1 MVIKKKVD
9 CRLSQFEQSS
19 CLFRYEDS
27 WAGQKVQSSIQVP
40 ASAFKF
46 DLTANKN
53 GVSEHSQAQPK
64 LII

>member
-9 CRLSQFEQSS
+9 CRLSQLGQSS

-27 WAGQKVQSSIQVP
+27 WAGQKVQSPIQVP
-40 ASAFKF
+40 ALAFKL
-46 DLTANKN
+46 DLAVNKYS
-53 GVSEHSQAQPK
+53 VFERSQVQRK